1 MNVSD
6 LARRLKV
13 TPQELLEKLPKLG
26 FDIGQRAVKL
36 DNRTAEQIFKKWTM
50 EQRRQRLRGQL
61 LELSTESGAEVGDAG
76 EKKKITL
83 PSVIIVRE
91 LAGRLNLPVT
101 RVIQELMK
109 AGILASQNERL
120 DFETAAIIADELGFE
135 ATQEDAD
142 AKQVKTE
149 EAAQNKLQ
157 RTIEGDTDENMASRP
172 PVVVVMGHVDHG
184 KTKTLDAIRRTHV
197 MDAEAG
203 GITQHIG
210 AYQATRKNRLIT
222 FIDTP
227 GHEAFTVM
235 RSRGAKVAD
244 IAVLVV
250 AADDGVQ
257 PQTREV
263 IDIIKAAKIPF
274 VVALNKIDKPEAD
287 IDRVLAE
294 LAEVGVT
301 TEAWGGDVPMVKIS
315 AKEGIGID
323 DLLEV
328 ILLISD
334 MNAEQLMSNPARL
347 ASGTIIEAHV
357 DKGEGP
363 VATALVQ
370 IGTLKRNDYLGV
382 NGNLMGRVRAMRDY
396 KGDTVDEA
404 PPGTPVKVL
413 GFKTA
418 PSVGD
423 IFEVPDDWKHLE
435 KRKAKSGNLA
445 TNQFTAVKSIKE
457 EDKNKQGHATLNVIL
472 KADVLG
478 SLEAILG
485 MLEKIQHDHVSVEV
499 IKKGLGNVTE
509 NDIEAATSSE
519 NSVIYGFNT
528 VATTQ
533 ASVMAR
539 DQGVQ
544 LVTYKII
551 YELIDDVI
559 ARLNAL
565 LPDEVVRT
573 ELGKGEVVAIFRT
586 EKDRMV
592 VGCKIKTGEAKS
604 GAKMIV
610 WRKEGEEE
618 QPVGQG
624 DVESLQVGKEKVKE
638 VSSGQECGV
647 SYHGKEKLEVGDRL
661 DFYTEESKTQKVEM
675 PR

>member
-26 FDIGQRAVKL
+26 FDIGQRAVKI
-36 DNRTAEQIFKKWTM
+36 DNRIAEQIFKKWT
-50 EQRRQRLRGQL
+50 QQARRERLRGQL
-61 LELSTESGAEVGDAG
+61 LELSAESGGNDQDPAD
-76 EKKKITL
+76 KKDIIL
-83 PSVIIVRE
+83 PAVVVVRD

-120 DFETAAIIADELGFE
+120 DFETAAIIADELGFN
-135 ATQEDAD
+135 AKLEDEE
-142 AKQVKTE
+142 AKQTKEEE
-149 EAAQNKLQ
+149 EAQDKLQ
-157 RTIEGDTDENMASRP
+157 EKIEKAAEEKMAERP

-197 MDAEAG
+197 VEGEAG

-210 AYQATRKNRLIT
+210 AYQAMRKNRLIT

-244 IAVLVV
+244 IAILVV

-263 IDIIKAAKIPF
+263 IDIIRAAKIPF

-287 IDRVLAE
+287 PDRVLAE

-301 TEAWGGDVPMVKIS
+301 TEAWGGDVPVAKIS
-315 AKEGIGID
+315 AKQGEGID

-328 ILLISD
+328 ILLLSD
-334 MNAEQLMSNPARL
+334 MNADQIKSNPDRL

-363 VATALVQ
+363 VATALIQV
-370 IGTLKRNDYLGV
+370 GTLRRNDYLGV
-382 NGNLMGRVRAMRDY
+382 NGELLGRVRAMRDF
-396 KGDTVDEA
+396 KGDAVDEA
-404 PPGTPVKVL
+404 TPGTPVKVL
-413 GFKTA
+413 GFKAA

-423 IFEVPDDWKHLE
+423 IFEVPEDWRSLE
-435 KRKAKSGNLA
+435 KRKARSNYQA
-445 TNQFTAVKSIKE
+445 TSQFTAVKSIKE
-457 EDKNKQGHATLNVIL
+457 EDKEKKGHASLNVII

-485 MLEKIQHDHVSVEV
+485 MLEKIQHDQVSVEV

-509 NDIEAATSSE
+509 SDIEVAAASG
-519 NSVIYGFNT
+519 NSVVYGFNT
-528 VATTQ
+528 VATSA

-539 DQGVQ
+539 DQGVELKEYQ
-544 LVTYKII
+544 II
-551 YELIDDVI
+551 YELIDDII
-559 ARLNAL
+559 ARLNAM
-565 LPDEVVRT
+565 LPDEVIRT
-573 ELGKGEVVAIFRT
+573 ELGKAEVVAVFRT

-592 VGCKIKTGEAKS
+592 VGCKVKS
-604 GAKMIV
+604 GMAKEGAKLIV

-618 QPVGQG
+618 QPMGQG
-624 DVESLQVGKEKVKE
+624 EIESLQVGKEKVKE
-638 VSSGQECGV
+638 VMAGQECGI

-661 DFYTEESKTQKVEM
+661 DIYTEESKTQKVEI

>member
-13 TPQELLEKLPKLG
+13 TPQELLEKLPSLG

-36 DNRTAEQIFKKWTM
+36 DNRIAEQIFKKWTQ
-50 EQRRQRLRGQL
+50 EVRRQRLRGQL
-61 LELSTESGAEVGDAG
+61 LELSGEAATAAG
-76 EKKKITL
+76 VTTEKKKITL
-83 PSVIIVRE
+83 PAVIIVRE
-91 LAGRLNLPVT
+91 LAGKMNLPVT

-120 DFETAAIIADELGFE
+120 DFETAAIIADELGYE
-135 ATQEDAD
+135 AAQENEN

-149 EAAQNKLQ
+149 EEAQDKLQ
-157 RTIEGDTDENMASRP
+157 RRIESDSEEDMVSRP

-197 MDAEAG
+197 MDSEAG

-210 AYQATRKNRLIT
+210 AYQAVRKNRLIT

-287 IDRVLAE
+287 VDRVLAE
-294 LAEVGVT
+294 LAEAGVT

-334 MNAEQLMSNPARL
+334 MNAEQLRSNPGRL

-382 NGNLMGRVRAMRDY
+382 NNELLGRVRAMRDY
-396 KGDTVDEA
+396 KGDTVDVA

-413 GFKTA
+413 GFKNA

-423 IFEVPDDWKHLE
+423 IFEVPKDWRALE
-435 KRKAKSGNLA
+435 KRKPKMGNLA
-445 TNQFTAVKSIKE
+445 TNQFTAVKSVKE
-457 EDKNKQGHATLNVIL
+457 ESTNKQGHKTLNIIL

-485 MLEKIQHDHVSVEV
+485 MFEKIRHEHVSVEV
-499 IKKGLGNVTE
+499 IKKGLGNITE
-509 NDIEAATSSE
+509 NDVDAAASAE

-539 DQGVQ
+539 DKSVQ
-544 LVTYKII
+544 LATYKII
-551 YELIDDVI
+551 YELMDDVI
-559 ARLNAL
+559 SRLNAM
-565 LPDEVVRT
+565 LPDEVIRT

-592 VGCKIKTGEAKS
+592 VGCKIKTGMAKA

-618 QPVGQG
+618 QPIGQG
-624 DVESLQVGKEKVKE
+624 EIESLQVGKEKVKE
-638 VSSGQECGV
+638 VSSGQECGI

-661 DFYTEESKTQKVEM
+661 DIYTEESKTQKVEI

>member
-36 DNRTAEQIFKKWTM
+36 DNRTAEQIFKKWT
-50 EQRRQRLRGQL
+50 QQARRERLRGQL
-61 LELSTESGAEVGDAG
+61 LELSAESGGKQQDPAD
-76 EKKKITL
+76 KKSVTL
-83 PSVIIVRE
+83 PPVIIVRQ
-91 LAGRLNLPVT
+91 LAGILNLPVT

-120 DFETAAIIADELGFE
+120 DYETAAIIADELGFNAKLE
-135 ATQEDAD
+135 AQE
-142 AKQVKTE
+142 AKQSKE
-149 EAAQNKLQ
+149 EVVAQDKLQ
-157 RTIEGDTDENMASRP
+157 KKIEKAVDEKQAERP

-197 MDAEAG
+197 IDGEAG

-210 AYQATRKNRLIT
+210 AYQAIRKNRSIT

-263 IDIIKAAKIPF
+263 IDIIHAAKIPF

-287 IDRVLAE
+287 PDKVLAE
-294 LAEVGVT
+294 LAEVGIT
-301 TEAWGGDVPMVKIS
+301 TEAWSGDVPMVKIS
-315 AKEGIGID
+315 AKQGEGID

-328 ILLISD
+328 ILLLAD
-334 MNAEQLMSNPARL
+334 MNADQIKSNPDRL
-347 ASGTIIEAHV
+347 AGGTIIEAHV

-370 IGTLKRNDYLGV
+370 VGTLKRNDYLGV
-382 NGNLMGRVRAMRDY
+382 NGELLGRVRAMRDF
-396 KGDTVDEA
+396 KGESVDEA
-404 PPGTPVKVL
+404 TPGTPVKVL
-413 GFKTA
+413 GFKSA

-423 IFEVPDDWKHLE
+423 IFEVPEDWRSLE
-435 KRKAKSGNLA
+435 KRKSRSNYQAAS
-445 TNQFTAVKSIKE
+445 QFTAVKSIKE
-457 EDKNKQGHATLNVIL
+457 EEKEGKTRASLNIII

-485 MLEKIQHDHVSVEV
+485 MLEKIQHDQVSIEV

-509 NDIEAATSSE
+509 SDIEAASASE

-528 VATTQ
+528 VATSQ
-533 ASVMAR
+533 ASLMAR
-539 DQGVQ
+539 DQGVELQ
-544 LVTYKII
+544 VYKII

-559 ARLNAL
+559 ARLNAM

-573 ELGKGEVVAIFRT
+573 ELGKAEVVAVFRT

-592 VGCKIKTGEAKS
+592 VGCKVKTGMAKE
-604 GAKMIV
+604 GANLIV
-610 WRKEGEEE
+610 WRKEAEED

-624 DVESLQVGKEKVKE
+624 KIESLQVGKEKVKE
-638 VSSGQECGV
+638 VVAGQECGI
-647 SYHGKEKLEVGDRL
+647 SYKGKEKLEVGDRL
-661 DFYTEESKTQKVEM
+661 DIYIEESKTQKVEI

>member
-13 TPQELLEKLPKLG
+13 TPQELLDRLPKLG
-26 FDIGQRAVKL
+26 FDIGQRAVKI
-36 DNRTAEQIFKKWTM
+36 DNRTAEQIFKKWTQ
-50 EQRRQRLRGQL
+50 EARRERLRGQL
-61 LELSTESGAEVGDAG
+61 LELSSEPTGSQQGTG

-83 PSVIIVRE
+83 PAVIVVRE
-91 LAGRLNLPVT
+91 LAGKLNLPVT

-135 ATQEDAD
+135 ANQEDKEQ
-142 AKQVKTE
+142 KQTHA
-149 EAAQNKLQ
+149 EAHAQNKLQ
-157 RTIEGDTDENMASRP
+157 EKIEKATDEKTASRP

-197 MDAEAG
+197 VEGEAG

-263 IDIIKAAKIPF
+263 INIIKAAKLPF

-287 IDRVLAE
+287 PDRVLAE
-294 LAEVGVT
+294 LAEVGIT
-301 TEAWGGDVPMVKIS
+301 TEAWGGEVPMVKIS
-315 AKEGIGID
+315 AKQGEGID

-328 ILLISD
+328 ILLLADI
-334 MNAEQLMSNPARL
+334 NADNIKSNPDKL

-370 IGTLKRNDYLGV
+370 VGTLKRNDYLGV
-382 NGNLMGRVRAMRDY
+382 NSELMGRVRAMRDF
-396 KGDTVDEA
+396 KGDNVDEA
-404 PPGTPVKVL
+404 TPGTPVKVL
-413 GFKTA
+413 GFKVA

-423 IFEVPDDWKHLE
+423 IFEVPEDWRSLE
-435 KRKAKSGNLA
+435 KRKSSSNYQA
-445 TNQFTAVKSIKE
+445 TNKFTAVKSIKE
-457 EDKNKQGHATLNVIL
+457 EEKRKEGHTTLNVII

-509 NDIEAATSSE
+509 SDIEAASAAG
-519 NSVIYGFNT
+519 NSVVYGFNT
-528 VATTQ
+528 VATTP

-539 DQGVQ
+539 DTGVE
-544 LVTYKII
+544 LKEFKII
-551 YELIDDVI
+551 YELIDDII
-559 ARLNAL
+559 AKLNSM
-565 LPDEVVRT
+565 LPDEVIRT
-573 ELGKGEVVAIFRT
+573 ELGKAEVVAIFRT

-592 VGCKIKTGEAKS
+592 VGCKIKTGMAKE
-604 GAKMIV
+604 GAKMII
-610 WRKEGEEE
+610 WREENGEE
-618 QPVGQG
+618 QPIGQG
-624 DVESLQVGKEKVKE
+624 DIESLQVGKEKVKE
-638 VSSGQECGV
+638 VQSGQECGI
-647 SYHGKEKLEVGDRL
+647 SYHGKEKLEQGDRL
-661 DFYTEESKTQKVEM
+661 DIYTEESKTQRVEY

>member
-13 TPQELLEKLPKLG
+13 TPQELLERLPKLG
-26 FDIGQRAVKL
+26 FDIGARAVKL
-36 DNRTAEQIFKKWTM
+36 DNRTAEQIFKKWTQ
-50 EQRRQRLRGQL
+50 EQRRERLRGQL
-61 LELSTESGAEVGDAG
+61 LELAHEQGGDSDPG
-76 EKKKITL
+76 VQKKKISI
-83 PSVIIVRE
+83 PSLIVVRE
-91 LAGRLNLPVT
+91 LAGKMNLPVT
-101 RVIQELMK
+101 RVIQVLMK

-135 ATQEDAD
+135 AELKEDGAEKNSG
-142 AKQVKTE
+142 A
-149 EAAQNKLQ
+149 EAAEDRLHAKMQDDKKG
-157 RTIEGDTDENMASRP
+157 EHPARP

-197 MDAEAG
+197 VEGETG

-210 AYQATRKNRLIT
+210 AYQAIRKNRLIT

-263 IDIIKAAKIPF
+263 IDIIKAAKLPF
-274 VVALNKIDKPEAD
+274 IVALNKIDKLEAD
-287 IDRVLAE
+287 PDRVLAQ
-294 LAEVGVT
+294 LAEAGVT

-315 AKEGIGID
+315 AKEGMGID
-323 DLLEV
+323 DLLEM
-328 ILLISD
+328 ILLLADLNEEALRSNSD
-334 MNAEQLMSNPARL
+334 QL
-347 ASGTIIEAHV
+347 ASGTIIESHV
-357 DKGEGP
+357 DKNTGP

-370 IGTLKRNDYLGV
+370 VGTLKLNDYLGMR
-382 NGNLMGRVRAMRDY
+382 GELAGRVKAMRDY
-396 KGDTVDEA
+396 KGDAVTTA
-404 PPGTPVKVL
+404 LPGTPVKVL

-423 IFEVPDDWKHLE
+423 VFEVPVDWRDLE
-435 KRKAKSGNLA
+435 KRKGKTGYQ
-445 TNQFTAVKSIKE
+445 TGNQFMSVKSMKADE
-457 EDKNKQGHATLNVIL
+457 GEDKQKATLNIIL

-478 SLEAILG
+478 SLEAIMG
-485 MLEKIQHDHVSVEV
+485 MLDKIRHEAVAVEI
-499 IKKGLGNVTE
+499 IKKGLGNITE
-509 NDIEAATSSE
+509 SDVEAAETDG

-533 ASVMAR
+533 ASLMAR
-539 DQGVQ
+539 EKGVQ
-544 LVTYKII
+544 LATYKII
-551 YELIDDVI
+551 YELIDDVL
-559 ARLNAL
+559 ARLNAM
-565 LPDEVVRT
+565 LPDEVIRT

-592 VGCKIKTGEAKS
+592 VGCKIKQGMAKS

-610 WRKEGEEE
+610 WRKEGDDE
-618 QPVGQG
+618 QPMGQG
-624 DVESLQVGKEKVKE
+624 EIESVQIGKEKVKE
-638 VSSGQECGV
+638 VMAGQECGI
-647 SYHGKEKLEVGDRL
+647 SYHGKEKLQVGDRL
-661 DFYTEESKTQKVEM
+661 DIYTEESKTRKVEI

>member
-13 TPQELLEKLPKLG
+13 TPQELLERLPKLG
-26 FDIGQRAVKL
+26 FDIGARAVKL
-36 DNRTAEQIFKKWTM
+36 DNRTAEQIFKKWTQ
-50 EQRRQRLRGQL
+50 EQRRERLRGQL
-61 LELSTESGAEVGDAG
+61 LELAHEPGTNAETGIQ
-76 EKKKITL
+76 KKKITI

-91 LAGRLNLPVT
+91 LAGKMNLSVT
-101 RVIQELMK
+101 RVIQVLMK

-135 ATQEDAD
+135 AVLKEDGVEKNRD
-142 AKQVKTE
+142 A
-149 EAAQNKLQ
+149 EAAEDRLHAKIQDDIKG
-157 RTIEGDTDENMASRP
+157 EFAPRP

-197 MDAEAG
+197 VEGETG

-210 AYQATRKNRLIT
+210 AYQAVRKNRLIT

-244 IAVLVV
+244 IAILVV

-263 IDIIKAAKIPF
+263 IDIIKAAKLPF
-274 VVALNKIDKPEAD
+274 IVALNKIDKPEAD
-287 IDRVLAE
+287 PDRVLAQLSE
-294 LAEVGVT
+294 AGVT
-301 TEAWGGDVPMVKIS
+301 TEAWGGNVPMVKIS

-323 DLLEV
+323 DLLEM
-328 ILLISD
+328 ILLLADLNEEALRSNSD
-334 MNAEQLMSNPARL
+334 QL
-347 ASGTIIEAHV
+347 ASGTIIESHV
-357 DKGEGP
+357 DKNTGP

-370 IGTLKRNDYLGV
+370 VGTLKLNDYLGMR
-382 NGNLMGRVRAMRDY
+382 GELAGRVKAMRDY
-396 KGDTVDEA
+396 KGDAVATA
-404 PPGTPVKVL
+404 LPGTPVKVL

-423 IFEVPDDWKHLE
+423 VFEVPVDWRDLE
-435 KRKAKSGNLA
+435 KRKGKTGYQ
-445 TNQFTAVKSIKE
+445 TGNQFMSVKSIKE
-457 EDKNKQGHATLNVIL
+457 DDGESKQKATLNIIL

-478 SLEAILG
+478 SLEAIMG
-485 MLEKIQHDHVSVEV
+485 MLDKIRHEAVAVEV
-499 IKKGLGNVTE
+499 IKKGLGNITE
-509 NDIEAATSSE
+509 GDIEAAETDG

-533 ASVMAR
+533 ASLMAR
-539 DQGVQ
+539 EKGVK
-544 LVTYKII
+544 LATYEII
-551 YELIDDVI
+551 YELIDDVLV
-559 ARLNAL
+559 RLNAM

-573 ELGKGEVVAIFRT
+573 ELGKAEVVAIFRT

-592 VGCKIKTGEAKS
+592 FGCKIKHGMAKS
-604 GAKMIV
+604 GAKLIV
-610 WRKEGEEE
+610 WRKDGEAE
-618 QPVGQG
+618 QPMGQG
-624 DVESLQVGKEKVKE
+624 EIESVQIGKEKVKE
-638 VSSGQECGV
+638 VMAGQECGI
-647 SYHGKEKLEVGDRL
+647 SYHGKEKVQVGDRL
-661 DFYTEESKTQKVEM
+661 DIYTEESKTRKVEI